1 MNNVLVIIHRVN
13 TIEDLKKIEPKY
25 GVEIDI
31 RYDNRN
37 GRLYLNHDP
46 GDGDDFEEYL
56 KIFLERRNRFIIFNI
71 KEAGIE
77 QEVIDLAAKYKIE
90 NYFLLDVG
98 FPFIFWS
105 TRKRNFRK
113 IAFRYS
119 EAEPIE
125 AVEAQIK
132 NGKPLV
138 DWVWI
143 DTNTM
148 LPLDENIIK
157 KLKPFKTCLVCPER
171 WGRPEDI
178 FNYIEKMKKLNF
190 KLDAVMT
197 AYKHAKQWEESGVLN
212 EFN

>member
-1 MNNVLVIIHRVN
+1 MNVLVIIHRIN
-13 TIEDLKKIEPKY
+13 TIEGLRKIEPKY

-31 RYDNRN
+31 RHNN
-37 GRLYLNHDP
+37 KTGRLYLNHDP
-46 GDGDDFEEYL
+46 GDGDDFEKYL
-56 KIFLERRNRFIIFNI
+56 KVFSEQGNRFVIFNI

-77 QEVIDLAAKYKIE
+77 QEVIDLAVKYGVE
-90 NYFLLDVG
+90 NYFLLDVE
-98 FPFIFWS
+98 FSFIFRA
-105 TRKRNFRK
+105 TRKLNFRK
-113 IAFRYS
+113 VAFRYG

-125 AVEAQIK
+125 AVEVQIK
-132 NGKPLV
+132 EGIPLV

-143 DTNTM
+143 GTDTL

-197 AYKHAKQWEESGVLN
+197 SYKHAKQWEESGILN

>member
-1 MNNVLVIIHRVN
+1 MDVLVIIHGVN
-13 TIEDLKKIEPKY
+13 TIKGLKKVEPKY

-31 RYDNRN
+31 RYNN
-37 GRLYLNHDP
+37 KNNRLYLNHDL

-56 KIFLERRNRFIIFNI
+56 KLFSEQGNRFIIFNI
-71 KEAGIE
+71 KEVGIE
-77 QEVIDLAAKYKIE
+77 QQVIDLAAKYKVE
-90 NYFLLDVG
+90 NYFLLDVE
-98 FPFIFWS
+98 FPFIFRV
-105 TRKRNFRK
+105 TRKLNFRK

-132 NGKPLV
+132 DGKPLV

-143 DTNTM
+143 DTNTV
-148 LPLDENIIK
+148 LPLDENIIE

-178 FNYIEKMKKLNF
+178 SNYIEKMKKLNF

-197 AYKHAKQWEESGVLN
+197 SYKYVKQWEDSCVLV